1 MKRKYKVLI
10 IVFSIILILF
20 ATFFTTD
27 YIRAKKEKKPIFAV
41 YVAGYDD
48 GGSKKYLGLFYNVYC
63 VKIYYSEPEWHN
75 EDGTLKEEYQD
86 QVRLTY
92 WEVTPWFKSLDKV
105 KEKYRKQLS
114 W

>member
-1 MKRKYKVLI
+1 
-10 IVFSIILILF
+10 
-20 ATFFTTD
+20 
-27 YIRAKKEKKPIFAV
+27 
-41 YVAGYDD
+41 
-48 GGSKKYLGLFYNVYC
+48 VYC